1 MPQIVPIKELKN
13 TNRISQMCHES
24 QEPIYVTKNGY
35 GDMVIMSM
43 EAYERQ
49 MVLAEVEAKLAAA
62 EEQVASGNVLDAK
75 QAFAALREKSDL
87 VGGRK
92 ANRMALL
99 QPSGKREKVL
109 QDLPHVERRRTPR
122 CNRPG
127 NQ

>member
-62 EEQVASGNVLDAK
+62 EEQVAAGNVLDAK
-75 QAFAALREKSDL
+75 KAFAALREKYG
-87 VGGRK
+87 V
-92 ANRMALL
+92 
-99 QPSGKREKVL
+99 
-109 QDLPHVERRRTPR
+109 
-122 CNRPG
+122 
-127 NQ
+127 

>member
-24 QEPIYVTKNGY
+24 HEPIYVTKNGY

-62 EEQVASGNVLDAK
+62 EEQVAAGNVLDAK
-75 QAFAALREKSDL
+75 KAFAALKEKYG
-87 VGGRK
+87 V
-92 ANRMALL
+92 
-99 QPSGKREKVL
+99 
-109 QDLPHVERRRTPR
+109 
-122 CNRPG
+122 
-127 NQ
+127 

>member
-24 QEPIYVTKNGY
+24 HEPIYVTKNGY

-62 EEQVASGNVLDAK
+62 EEQVAAGNVLDAQK
-75 QAFAALREKSDL
+75 AFAALREKYG
-87 VGGRK
+87 V
-92 ANRMALL
+92 
-99 QPSGKREKVL
+99 
-109 QDLPHVERRRTPR
+109 
-122 CNRPG
+122 
-127 NQ
+127 

>member
-49 MVLAEVEAKLAAA
+49 MVLAEAEAKLAVA
-62 EEQVASGNVLDAK
+62 EEQVAAGNVLDAK
-75 QAFAALREKSDL
+75 KAFAALREKYG
-87 VGGRK
+87 V
-92 ANRMALL
+92 
-99 QPSGKREKVL
+99 
-109 QDLPHVERRRTPR
+109 
-122 CNRPG
+122 
-127 NQ
+127 

>member
-49 MVLAEVEAKLAAA
+49 MVLTEVEAKLAAA

-75 QAFAALREKSDL
+75 QSFAALREKYG
-87 VGGRK
+87 V
-92 ANRMALL
+92 
-99 QPSGKREKVL
+99 
-109 QDLPHVERRRTPR
+109 
-122 CNRPG
+122 
-127 NQ
+127 

>member
-49 MVLAEVEAKLAAA
+49 MVLAEAEAKLAAA
-62 EEQVASGNVLDAK
+62 EEQVAAGNVLDAQK
-75 QAFAALREKSDL
+75 AFAALREKYG
-87 VGGRK
+87 V
-92 ANRMALL
+92 
-99 QPSGKREKVL
+99 
-109 QDLPHVERRRTPR
+109 
-122 CNRPG
+122 
-127 NQ
+127 